1 MQILD
6 LAPTALTTLFVTVGP
21 IEAAPI
27 FLALTAN
34 DDAPTRR
41 RLAITASVI
50 AAVILVLF
58 AIGGIRVLQLL
69 QVGLPAFR
77 LAGGILLLMMAAD
90 LLLAHR
96 SSLSSITKGEEREA
110 KSRSDIAVFPLAI
123 PLIAGPGSMTA
134 VVLLMSKAHGW
145 TEQGVVIGSILAI
158 IALTCVAMF
167 AAGGLNR
174 VLGVMGNN
182 VVARVSGILLA
193 ALAMQYVL
201 DGLQQSG
208 IFR

>member
-1 MQILD
+1 MQLLD

-34 DDAPTRR
+34 DDAKHRR
-41 RLAITASVI
+41 RLALTASII
-50 AAVILVLF
+50 AAIILVLF
-58 AIGGIRVLQLL
+58 AIGGVQVLSLL

-96 SSLSSITKGEEREA
+96 SSLSSITKSEEREA
-110 KSRSDIAVFPLAI
+110 KSQSDIAVFPLAI

-134 VVLLMSKAHGW
+134 VVLLMSKAHGVA
-145 TEQGVVIGSILAI
+145 EQGVVIGCILAI
-158 IALTCVAMF
+158 IALTCIVML

-182 VVARVSGILLA
+182 VIARVSGILLA
-193 ALAMQYVL
+193 ALAMQYIL
-201 DGLQQSG
+201 DGLHQSG